1 MSRSAIWMVC
11 VAVLNGIS
19 GCASCNCCAPVSG
32 CCSSGGDYAMNDGY
46 YPMDGGNYTGGGDCG
61 CSGGG
66 GGGAP
71 SSAGMGYDAVYGDTA
86 YGDVGQSMP
95 MASQQ
100 YRGNMGRMSAYDMQP
115 AQQYAGYN
123 SSPKQIPMRAQQQ
136 QFRRNATPNR
146 YAGNIQQ
153 AGMSTWESSPQQY
166 GDIVQQSYQPKA
178 PCNCGH

>member
-123 SSPKQIPMRAQQQ
+123 SSPKQIP
-136 QFRRNATPNR
+136 ATTV
-146 YAGNIQQ
+146 
-153 AGMSTWESSPQQY
+153 STECHAEQVCGQHSTSGY
-166 GDIVQQSYQPKA
+166 VDLGIVTPA
-178 PCNCGH
+178 IWGHRPAVLSTQGTV

>member
-1 MSRSAIWMVC
+1 MSRSAIWIVC
-11 VAVLNGIS
+11 IAVLNGIS

-32 CCSSGGDYAMNDGY
+32 CCSSGSGYAMNDGY
-46 YPMDGGNYTGGGDCG
+46 YPMDGGNYAGGGDCG

-66 GGGAP
+66 SGAP

-100 YRGNMGRMSAYDMQP
+100 YRGNMGKMNAYDTQP

-123 SSPKQIPMRAQQQ
+123 SSPRQIQMRAQQQ

-146 YAGNIQQ
+146 FAGNIQQ